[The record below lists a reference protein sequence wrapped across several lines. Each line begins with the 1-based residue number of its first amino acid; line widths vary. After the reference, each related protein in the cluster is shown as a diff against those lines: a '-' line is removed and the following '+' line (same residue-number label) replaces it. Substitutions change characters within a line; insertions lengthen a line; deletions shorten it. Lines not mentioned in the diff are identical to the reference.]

1 MTKEER
7 ISAEFE
13 RITDFFKEIPPN
25 QREFIEPLLQN
36 AAFMKVT
43 LEDLQAIVNA
53 EGVEDEY
60 KNGANQYGTKP
71 SAVIQAYNTMLKNYG
86 ALKLKLMALLPKQ
99 ASVSRLQ
106 KMFDDE

>member
-7 ISAEFE
+7 IKAEFE
-13 RITDFFKEIPPN
+13 RISVFFSEIPPN

-36 AAFMKVT
+36 AAFMKTT
-43 LEDLQAIVNA
+43 LEDLQDIINI

-71 SAVIQAYNTMLKNYG
+71 SAVLQAYNTMLKNY
-86 ALKLKLMALLPKQ
+86 AAVKLKLIQLLPKQ
-99 ASVSRLQ
+99 ATVSRLK
-106 KMFDDE
+106 KMFDE

>member
-1 MTKEER
+1 MTKDKR
-7 ISAEFE
+7 ISKEFA
-13 RITDFFKEIPPN
+13 RISEFFKEISPN

-43 LEDLQAIVNA
+43 LEDLQAIINA

-71 SAVIQAYNTMLKNYG
+71 SAVLQAYNTMLKNY
-86 ALKLKLMALLPKQ
+86 AAVKLKLIQLLPKQ
-99 ASVSRLQ
+99 AAVSRLQ
-106 KMFDDE
+106 KMFDE